1 MTDVENGTELKA
13 KYDPVSTSPEGETT
27 SKTMKLF
34 CCTVSK
40 DMAKGICIGVIIGI
54 VIVIVAVACG
64 VYFSSAKPV
73 SGLSALTTTS
83 GAATGPMATTT
94 GSMATT
100 ADPMTTTSPM
110 PTTPYPGPMATSA
123 GPMTTTSP
131 MSTTPYPGVILY
143 GTFETDKNYTAGLDV
158 PSSAAY
164 QALAQSFIQAIE
176 GAYSGSPYESFLDGV
191 FVDQFTNL
199 RGRVEISFT
208 LRLTQLD
215 NDNASPDAQDYLD
228 TDVSNGRLGTSSFRI
243 INHNIILRTPNA

>member
-13 KYDPVSTSPEGETT
+13 KYDPVSTSPEGGTT
-27 SKTMKLF
+27 GKTMKLC

-64 VYFSSAKPV
+64 VYFSTRK
-73 SGLSALTTTS
+73 
-83 GAATGPMATTT
+83 TGPMATT
-94 GSMATT
+94 
-100 ADPMTTTSPM
+100 
-110 PTTPYPGPMATSA
+110 A

-131 MSTTPYPGVILY
+131 VPTTPYPGVVLY
-143 GTFETDKNYTAGLDV
+143 GTFETDKNYTAALNV

-164 QALAQSFIQAIE
+164 QAMEQSFSQAIV
-176 GAYSGSPYESFLDGV
+176 GSYSGSPYESFLDGV
-191 FVDQFTNL
+191 FVDQFVNF

-215 NDNASPDAQDYLD
+215 DDNTIPDAQDYLI
-228 TDVSNGRLGTSSFRI
+228 TDVSDGQLGTSSFRI
-243 INHNIILRTPNA
+243 ISHNIILRTPSA

>member
-13 KYDPVSTSPEGETT
+13 KYDPVSTSPEGGTT
-27 SKTMKLF
+27 GKTMKLC

-64 VYFSSAKPV
+64 VYFSTRK
-73 SGLSALTTTS
+73 T
-83 GAATGPMATTT
+83 AATGTMATT
-94 GSMATT
+94 
-100 ADPMTTTSPM
+100 
-110 PTTPYPGPMATSA
+110 A

-131 MSTTPYPGVILY
+131 VPTIPYPGPMATTAGPMTTTSPVPTTPYPGVVLY
-143 GTFETDKNYTAGLDV
+143 GTFETDKNYTAALNV

-164 QALAQSFIQAIE
+164 QAMEQSFSQAIV
-176 GAYSGSPYESFLDGV
+176 GSYSGSPYESFLDGV
-191 FVDQFTNL
+191 FVDQFVNF

-215 NDNASPDAQDYLD
+215 DDNTIPDAQDYLI
-228 TDVSNGRLGTSSFRI
+228 TDVSDGQLGTSSFRI
-243 INHNIILRTPNA
+243 ISHNIILRTPSA